1 MKDKFR
7 YVYIPQDQDKQIEE
21 LEMPIPEG
29 KEVECL
35 LDNLKLHFAAGPKKT
50 EAQTKAQISE
60 LKKKMQAGSKMA
72 DQLLEM
78 AASMQAVE
86 SVNLLSNTPAN
97 KFVGVNM
104 YVDDEGLIKGLPLN
118 PRATSLA
125 QTCGL
130 LIKVYGDAFI
140 ARFMDSDAE
149 FERLDFTLKDV
160 DSNAEWVKLAKKQ
173 QEKRS
178 QGDSGLQV
186 LQSMGQ
192 QQKLSAEDYKDKGN
206 DYFKKGQYSMAIIQY
221 TKALEQDGN
230 LIAALNNRA
239 MANLKMAEYE
249 EAMEDCNLV
258 LQKEPQN
265 VKALFRRG
273 CAKQALGDKDAARQD
288 FQTVLSIQNNNE
300 EAKKKLEELEEPDVK
315 MI

>member
-1 MKDKFR
+1 
-7 YVYIPQDQDKQIEE
+7 
-21 LEMPIPEG
+21 
-29 KEVECL
+29 
-35 LDNLKLHFAAGPKKT
+35 
-50 EAQTKAQISE
+50 
-60 LKKKMQAGSKMA
+60 
-72 DQLLEM
+72 
-78 AASMQAVE
+78 
-86 SVNLLSNTPAN
+86 
-97 KFVGVNM
+97 
-104 YVDDEGLIKGLPLN
+104 
-118 PRATSLA
+118 
-125 QTCGL
+125 
-130 LIKVYGDAFI
+130 
-140 ARFMDSDAE
+140 MDSDAE